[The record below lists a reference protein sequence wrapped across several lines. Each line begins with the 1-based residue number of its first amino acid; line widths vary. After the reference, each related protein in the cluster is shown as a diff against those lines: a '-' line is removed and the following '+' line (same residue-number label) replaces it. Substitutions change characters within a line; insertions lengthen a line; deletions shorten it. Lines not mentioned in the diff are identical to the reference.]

1 MHDVIILGAGP
12 AGLSAAAW
20 CDELGLDTLV
30 LEPEGSIG
38 GQLLSIHHP
47 IQNVFGGEFAN
58 GIALRDQIAGQ
69 VEGREFDLWT
79 GAEIKTVDLRTRQIS
94 LASGEELR
102 AVCIVLATGVRRR
115 RLGVP
120 GEVELTGK
128 GVATSGHRDREF
140 LTGKDVCVVGG
151 GDAAVE
157 NALMLSEVCP
167 TMTLV
172 HRGPKL
178 SARREFTDQLAGNHC
193 VTVFRNTKL
202 RRIIGTDQVEG
213 VELEREGALKPLQLA
228 VQGILIRIG
237 VEPNSELVA
246 GQIELDARGYVIVN
260 SSRETSLANVF
271 AIGDLSN
278 PLAPTIAGAAGDGAT
293 VAKVIAARLSGK

>member
-30 LEPEGSIG
+30 IEPESSIG
-38 GQLLSIHHP
+38 GQLHRIYHP
-47 IQNVFGGEFAN
+47 VTNVLGGEFAN
-58 GIALRDQIAGQ
+58 GLALRDQIAGQ

-79 GAEIKTVDLRTRQIS
+79 AAEVKAIDLRSRRIS
-94 LASGEELR
+94 LASGEELS
-102 AVCIVLATGVRRR
+102 AVSIVLATGVRRR

-120 GEVELTGK
+120 GEAELSGR

-140 LTGKDVCVVGG
+140 LSGKDICVVGG

-157 NALMLSEVCP
+157 NALMLSEVCA
-167 TMTLV
+167 TVTLV

-178 SARREFTDQLAGNHC
+178 SARKEFTERLAGNHC

-213 VELEREGALKPLQLA
+213 VELEREGAIKPLQLA

-237 VEPNSELVA
+237 VEPNSTLFE
-246 GQIELDARGYVIVN
+246 GQVELDARGYVIVD
-260 SSRETSLANVF
+260 SRRETSIENVF

-278 PLAPTIAGAAGDGAT
+278 PDAPTIAGAVGDGAT
-293 VAKVIAARLSGK
+293 VAKVIAARLRS